1 MNSRGGEDTPKD
13 VMALRDA
20 QAAVVHGLYRLVK
33 ARLFHT
39 ESNDAVTSLTTAAA
53 NAVRELCRLAAT
65 EQAIVTFLGDAVF
78 VNGQILKASRDT
90 HALAAALGELLAP
103 AEVTEL
109 TLARTITL
117 DAVAAFA
124 KLLADVHRSPALAPQ
139 LRENGI
145 EGVKCGKASFGG
157 AGAQQDQS
165 PAARA
170 ARTYAASMLTVQRY
184 FAELREAKHEL
195 PRRIKRVAQKLVAH
209 ADEDTRLLVALAASS
224 GATADPAAIAVS
236 SSILAVAMARQLTT
250 DRAALTNV
258 AMATLLLDSGRIVA
272 AGAGV
277 QGPLRNL
284 NDDQLDRVPAR
295 SVVTLT
301 AVGRLHGPARA
312 RTALVYEVWSM
323 RRAHR
328 LGQPYGGRRAPTLL
342 ARIIATAR
350 AFSEIRAAG
359 ADASLGIDDA
369 IQVLSN
375 RAQDGTERALVKL
388 LVGALGLY
396 PAGTMVELN
405 TGELGVVMATPDH
418 PVDYVRPQVKILYD
432 AKASLLETPI
442 DLDLAAPRAP
452 NAPLRFIRKN
462 VDADEQQAKAM
473 RAFVVAAQAAK
484 RRAQLEPEK
493 PTDPPPSSS
502 ARSPRVA
509 TPEPPKVARAE
520 SPKPPPAARPVPYE
534 PTKVSQPSMA
544 AQRPARPTPI
554 VEEVVFRRA
563 PEPEPVSAMD
573 RPTAPAPRPNEPIA
587 AETVP
592 PAPPPPSSVK
602 RPPPAHL
609 AAAAIRKP
617 RPIISRT
624 DSLPPSAQEEVA
636 FRAPIARSDD
646 LEPSPPPP
654 EATRQVSWNEY
665 ANVVASQNPNV
676 VPTVPPSS
684 ADREEE
690 PPPSSK
696 HDDLLAAFLADAPLD
711 PDPE

>member
-1 MNSRGGEDTPKD
+1 VTNRGGEDAPKD
-13 VMALRDA
+13 VTALRDA
-20 QAAVVHGLYRLVK
+20 QAAVVHGIYRLVK

-39 ESNDAVTSLTTAAA
+39 DSNDAVTSLTTAAA
-53 NAVRELCRLAAT
+53 TAVRDFCRLAAA
-65 EQAIVTFLGDAVF
+65 EQVLVTFLGDAVF

-124 KLLADVHRSPALAPQ
+124 KLVADVHRSPALAPQ

-145 EGVKCGKASFGG
+145 VGVKCGKASFGG

-165 PAARA
+165 PSARA

-184 FAELREAKHEL
+184 FAELREGKHEL

-359 ADASLGIDDA
+359 AEASLGIDDA

-432 AKASLLETPI
+432 AKASLLESPI

-452 NAPLRFIRKN
+452 NVPLRFIRKN

-493 PTDPPPSSS
+493 PTAPPPD
-502 ARSPRVA
+502 
-509 TPEPPKVARAE
+509 VARAV
-520 SPKPPPAARPVPYE
+520 SPKPPPAARQAPYE

-544 AQRPARPTPI
+544 AQRPGRPAPI
-554 VEEVVFRRA
+554 VEEVLIRRA
-563 PEPEPVSAMD
+563 PEPEPEHVSAMD
-573 RPTAPAPRPNEPIA
+573 RPTAPAPRPNEPVL

-636 FRAPIARSDD
+636 FRAPIARTDD
-646 LEPSPPPP
+646 ADASPPPP
-654 EATRQVSWNEY
+654 DATRQVAWTEY
-665 ANVVASQNPNV
+665 AGVVASQNPDV

-684 ADREEE
+684 TEEE
-690 PPPSSK
+690 EAPPSSK